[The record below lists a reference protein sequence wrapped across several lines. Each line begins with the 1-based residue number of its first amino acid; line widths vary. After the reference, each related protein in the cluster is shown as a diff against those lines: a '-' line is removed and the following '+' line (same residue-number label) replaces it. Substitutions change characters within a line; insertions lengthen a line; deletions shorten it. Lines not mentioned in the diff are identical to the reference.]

1 MSGLRPAVVAAL
13 LLSLGGCAGNVGPF
27 VWIDDPRVV
36 QKNAS
41 DQTYVIG
48 TSDVLLVQVFNHV
61 EMSGRTKVRT
71 DGNVSIGLL
80 GDVPAVGKT
89 PALLAREIEKQLDA
103 QSLAVSA
110 RVTIVLDE
118 AAPVHISILGEVS
131 RPGMYNLESGAGLS
145 EALASSGGFT
155 DYAHRDRLFVLR
167 RSPELMRIRFTFE
180 DLSRGKGEA
189 ARFRLRSGDTIVVE

>member
-1 MSGLRPAVVAAL
+1 MQALFAAL
-13 LLSLGGCAGNVGPF
+13 LLASSGCAGNVGPF
-27 VWIDDPRVV
+27 VWVDDPSVV
-36 QKNAS
+36 QKNSTAR
-41 DQTYVIG
+41 TYVLG
-48 TSDVLLVQVFNHV
+48 TSDILLVQVFNHA

-80 GDVPAVGKT
+80 GDIAAIGKT
-89 PALLAREIEKQLDA
+89 PANLAREIETQLDA
-103 QSLAVSA
+103 KNLAVSA

-118 AAPVHISILGEVS
+118 AAPVRISILGEVS

-167 RSPELMRIRFTFE
+167 RSPELMRIRFRFE

-189 ARFRLRSGDTIVVE
+189 ARFQLRSGDTIVVE